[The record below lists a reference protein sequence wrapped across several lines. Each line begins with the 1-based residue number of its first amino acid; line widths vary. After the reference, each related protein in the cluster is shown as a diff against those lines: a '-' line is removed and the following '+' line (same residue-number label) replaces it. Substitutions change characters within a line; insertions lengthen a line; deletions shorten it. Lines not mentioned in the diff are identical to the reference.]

1 MKDKANKVSQSPR
14 LLKTCKYV
22 SWFRDKA
29 DESIDWM
36 LKDAGFEL
44 EALSDSSS
52 VSAIDSEAEEEGE
65 TIEIN

>member
-1 MKDKANKVSQSPR
+1 
-14 LLKTCKYV
+14 
-22 SWFRDKA
+22 
-29 DESIDWM
+29 M